1 MKTREPFGP
10 ETGRRNDMRV
20 LAIVLMIGVC
30 FMICACG
37 RIYGPVEEVKALI
50 NEKDDVILQISK
62 KIEDSPNEA
71 GVDAARKVFNAS
83 KDGLKIKRKAIDEK
97 PPGMNSDWMSM
108 LLESNARD
116 TKMFEAISSKFAVA
130 CWQVECESARAK
142 LSQLEKDFKEVV
154 K

>member
-1 MKTREPFGP
+1 MK
-10 ETGRRNDMRV
+10 V
-20 LAIVLMIGVC
+20 LAIVLIFEVC
-30 FMICACG
+30 FMICGCG
-37 RIYGPVEEVKALI
+37 RVYGPVEEVKALI

-71 GVDAARKVFNAS
+71 GVDAARKVFNGR
-83 KDGLKIKRKAIDEK
+83 KDALKTKRTAIDEK

-108 LLESNARD
+108 LFESNARD
-116 TKMFEAISSKFAVA
+116 TKTFEAITSKLAA
-130 CWQVECESARAK
+130 TCWQVECEPARAK

>member
-1 MKTREPFGP
+1 
-10 ETGRRNDMRV
+10 MRV
-20 LAIVLMIGVC
+20 RAIALMFGVC
-30 FMICACG
+30 FLVCG
-37 RIYGPVEEVKALI
+37 CSRIYGPVAEVKAFI

-62 KIEDSPNEA
+62 RIEDSPNEA
-71 GVDAARKVFNAS
+71 GVDAARQVFNAR
-83 KDGLKIKRKAIDEK
+83 KDALKTKRKAIDEK

-116 TKMFEAISSKFAVA
+116 SKMFEAISSKFAVA
-130 CWQVECESARAK
+130 CWQVGCEPARAK